1 MSGFNLLPVSTSCKF
16 LAAFRYK
23 GFQPVR
29 QELHIFCDAS
39 DDAIGYVAYLKSVDS
54 HDSTH
59 IAFVTSASKV
69 ARRSATTIPR
79 LDLCAALE
87 ATMCGSTLM
96 RELKNSPS
104 HLFFYSDSQ
113 IVLGYLSNTQK
124 RFSKYIERRVSIVL
138 QHSQAEDWSYV
149 KSLDNP
155 ADIATRTHTPD
166 QFLASMWFTGPQFL
180 KEAEAS
186 KSSHLVPTSLP
197 EEKIEV
203 SAFVLSET

>member
-1 MSGFNLLPVSTSCKF
+1 M
-16 LAAFRYK
+16 
-23 GFQPVR
+23 R
-29 QELHIFCDAS
+29 QELHIFC

-69 ARRSATTIPR
+69 APRSATTIPR
-79 LDLCAALE
+79 LELCAALE

-96 RELKNSPS
+96 RELKKSPS

-124 RFSKYIERRVSIVL
+124 RFSKYIESRVSIVL

-155 ADIATRTHTPD
+155 ADIATRTNTSD
-166 QFLASMWFTGPQFL
+166 QLLSSMWFTGPQSL

-186 KSSHLVPTSLP
+186 KSSHLVLTSLP

-203 SAFVLSET
+203 SAFVLSETCASLFESLCKKFNC